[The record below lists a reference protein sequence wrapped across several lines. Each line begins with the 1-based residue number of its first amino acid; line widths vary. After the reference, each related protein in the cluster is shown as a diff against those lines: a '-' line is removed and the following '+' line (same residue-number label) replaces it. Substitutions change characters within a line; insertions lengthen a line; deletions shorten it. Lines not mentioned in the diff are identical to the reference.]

1 LQGLENL
8 ALIPG
13 HTGAAPIQ
21 NIGAY
26 GVEVGEYVVS
36 VDAYDLASR
45 STSRLGAAACEFGY
59 RDSLFKREHG
69 RWIVTALELRLPR
82 AGETR
87 LGYAGLREEL
97 AAMGSLEATP
107 RNVAEAVRRVRRR
120 KLPDPAVIGNAGSF
134 FKNPIVPTGLA
145 ESLGARLEG
154 LPVFPGPT
162 PGERKLSAAWLIER
176 AGWRGYREDDAGVSA
191 RHALVLVNHG
201 HATGAQLIGVA
212 RRVADSVLAR
222 FGVRL
227 EPEPRI
233 VGGEF

>member
-1 LQGLENL
+1 
-8 ALIPG
+8 
-13 HTGAAPIQ
+13 
-21 NIGAY
+21 
-26 GVEVGEYVVS
+26 
-36 VDAYDLASR
+36 
-45 STSRLGAAACEFGY
+45 
-59 RDSLFKREHG
+59 
-69 RWIVTALELRLPR
+69 
-82 AGETR
+82 
-87 LGYAGLREEL
+87 
-97 AAMGSLEATP
+97 
-107 RNVAEAVRRVRRR
+107 
-120 KLPDPAVIGNAGSF
+120 
-134 FKNPIVPTGLA
+134 
-145 ESLGARLEG
+145 
-154 LPVFPGPT
+154 VFPGPT